1 MQNVPAREFMETEP
15 VSVQMDTPLAEV
27 VRLFFRHRVRALPVV
42 DSDGRLVGV
51 VSERDLFPRKK
62 GIPFSLEK
70 MVTLLGQ
77 PVDKQQLTQHE
88 SAASTTVAETM
99 SSNPVTITPE
109 TTIEDASMH
118 MLDRRLSVLPV
129 VEGNRL
135 VGMVRRINLLQGI
148 YGDRFHED

>member
-1 MQNVPAREFMETEP
+1 MQNVPVRDFMEKRP
-15 VSVQMDTPLAEV
+15 VRVHTDTPLAEV

-42 DSDGRLVGV
+42 DDNGRLVGV
-51 VSERDLFPRKK
+51 ISERDLFPRKK
-62 GIPFSLEK
+62 GVPFSLEK

-77 PVDKQQLTQHE
+77 PIDKDQLTRHE
-88 SAASTTVAETM
+88 GTASATVGETM
-99 SSNPVTITPE
+99 SSRPVTIGPD

-129 VEGNRL
+129 VEDGKL

-148 YGDRFHED
+148 YGDRFEED